1 MLNSFE
7 LWAVRWTEED
17 VLVEGVT
24 LNSEHILAALAALA
38 ALAGLAAQLVNS
50 VLVNVTSGEKGK

>member
-7 LWAVRWTEED
+7 LWAVCWTEEE

-24 LNSEHILAALAALA
+24 LNSEHFLAE
-38 ALAGLAAQLVNS
+38 LAAQLVNS